1 MGCTA
6 KASLLSL
13 ALLVASFAGAGWAAE
28 NNVQES
34 AQEDMSPIIVDHLA
48 PNFEGEAYV
57 DGSVKR
63 VKLSDFKG
71 KWILLCFYPGDFTY
85 VCATEVAGVI
95 EGYRRLEDIGVK
107 AVAVSEDSLHS
118 HKVWVE
124 TSPAIT
130 DALQKTNRK
139 FPPFP
144 MVSDQTH
151 VIAKLYGVYDPDAG
165 VATRGRFIIDPDFY
179 VRGYEVLNA
188 TVGRNLDETYRQVQ
202 AFQFVRDTGLVTP
215 AGWQPGEPGIA
226 PTIENAGRIK
236 MLLPAIEGP

>member
-1 MGCTA
+1 MDCL
-6 KASLLSL
+6 KKSFPFFCLFLLFGFTP
-13 ALLVASFAGAGWAAE
+13 LVWA
-28 NNVQES
+28 QES
-34 AQEDMSPIIVDHLA
+34 LEHADGQKGMSPIIVDHLA
-48 PNFEGEAYV
+48 PDFEGEAYV
-57 DGSVKR
+57 EGKVKT

-71 KWILLCFYPGDFTY
+71 RWILLCFYPGDFTY

-95 EGYRRLEDIGVK
+95 EGYQRLNDLGVK

-130 DALQKTNRK
+130 EALKQTNRK

-144 MVSDQTH
+144 MVADQTH
-151 VIAKLYGVYDPDAG
+151 TISQLYGVYDPDTG

-188 TVGRNLDETYRQVQ
+188 TVGRNLEETFRQIQ
-202 AFQFVRDTGLVTP
+202 AFQFVRKTGLVTP
-215 AGWQPGEPGIA
+215 AGWQPGDPGIA

-236 MLLPAIEGP
+236 IMLPSVP